1 MYMARRTRKTRRKR
15 YSPSPRRSRTKTKTK
30 TPTPPKPAGRRVRRR
45 RRTALARATRRHGGV
60 GNQGQIAAVRQGLT
74 HVKTRE
80 GNRAHQLPRDPVTG
94 REMSMQEWHNK
105 YAWFQ
110 PKKGG
115 RRRRNRRRRTRRQRG
130 GCEDCPLNMQANLYA
145 SLDPVLPPGGGY
157 QPGGRN
163 GLNGGYYYN
172 LNCPNGTCHPV
183 STTGNMWPGYDRQI
197 EKWAQKKFSGGRR
210 RRRRRRRRKSRRRR
224 RKRRRNTRRIN
235 QRGGQGVPG
244 PSPSP
249 GPDNGGGDAGG
260 GDNDDADEGTPVG
273 PGVGASIK
281 TPPIRQAMG
290 RLVTGIRNI
299 TPGPIVGV
307 ARSAASKL
315 GNLQH
320 AYYGEESAASPDVM
334 DQPRMQANIPS
345 DALDNLSRAKPQ
357 QGGSEGLEDGPEG
370 EGDAKEAAMKAS
382 GDPAL

>member
-30 TPTPPKPAGRRVRRR
+30 TPTPPKPAGRRARRR
-45 RRTALARATRRHGGV
+45 RRTRRRGGV
-60 GNQGQIAAVRQGLT
+60 GNQGQIAAVRKSLK
-74 HVKTRE
+74 HVKTKV
-80 GNRAHQLPRDPVTG
+80 GKRAPQSPRDPVTG

-130 GCEDCPLNMQANLYA
+130 GCTNCPLNMQANLYA

-163 GLNGGYYYN
+163 GLEGGYYYN
-172 LNCPNGTCHPV
+172 LNCPNGTCHPA

-197 EKWAQKKFSGGRR
+197 EKWAQKKFAGG
-210 RRRRRRRRKSRRRR
+210 RRRRRRRKSRRRR
-224 RKRRRNTRRIN
+224 RKRRRNSRRRN
-235 QRGGQGVPG
+235 QRGGA
-244 PSPSP
+244 PSTA
-249 GPDNGGGDAGG
+249 GGDAGG
-260 GDNDDADEGTPVG
+260 GGNASSGDKGGGNDDADEGTPVG

-320 AYYGEESAASPDVM
+320 AYYGEEAASTPDVM
-334 DQPRMQANIPS
+334 DQPRMQANLPS
-345 DALDNLSRAKPQ
+345 DALDSLSAAKPQ
-357 QGGSEGLEDGPEG
+357 PGGSEGMDEDGPIG
-370 EGDAKEAAMKAS
+370 EEAAKEAAQEAAH
-382 GDPAL
+382 DPAK

>member
-1 MYMARRTRKTRRKR
+1 M
-15 YSPSPRRSRTKTKTK
+15 
-30 TPTPPKPAGRRVRRR
+30 
-45 RRTALARATRRHGGV
+45 
-60 GNQGQIAAVRQGLT
+60 RQGLT

-80 GNRAHQLPRDPVTG
+80 GKRAPQSPRDPVTG

-163 GLNGGYYYN
+163 GLEGGYYYN
-172 LNCPNGTCHPV
+172 LNCPNGTCHPA

-197 EKWAQKKFSGGRR
+197 EKWAQKKFAGG
-210 RRRRRRRRKSRRRR
+210 RRRRRRRKSRRRR
-224 RKRRRNTRRIN
+224 RKRRRNSRRRN
-235 QRGGQGVPG
+235 QRGGA
-244 PSPSP
+244 PSTA
-249 GPDNGGGDAGG
+249 GGDAGG
-260 GDNDDADEGTPVG
+260 GGNASSGDKGGGNDDADEGTPVG

-320 AYYGEESAASPDVM
+320 AYYGEEAASTPDVM
-334 DQPRMQANIPS
+334 DQPRMQANLPS
-345 DALDNLSRAKPQ
+345 DALDSLSAAKPQ
-357 QGGSEGLEDGPEG
+357 PGGSEGMDEDGPIG
-370 EGDAKEAAMKAS
+370 EAAAKEAAQEAAH
-382 GDPAL
+382 DPAK

>member
-1 MYMARRTRKTRRKR
+1 
-15 YSPSPRRSRTKTKTK
+15 
-30 TPTPPKPAGRRVRRR
+30 
-45 RRTALARATRRHGGV
+45 
-60 GNQGQIAAVRQGLT
+60 
-74 HVKTRE
+74 
-80 GNRAHQLPRDPVTG
+80 
-94 REMSMQEWHNK
+94 
-105 YAWFQ
+105 
-110 PKKGG
+110 
-115 RRRRNRRRRTRRQRG
+115 
-130 GCEDCPLNMQANLYA
+130 MQANLYA

-163 GLNGGYYYN
+163 GLEGGYYYN
-172 LNCPNGTCHPV
+172 LNCPNGTCHPA
-183 STTGNMWPGYDRQI
+183 STVGNMWPGYDRKI

-210 RRRRRRRRKSRRRR
+210 RRRRRKSRRHR
-224 RKRRRNTRRIN
+224 RKRRRNSRRRN
-235 QRGGQGVPG
+235 QRGGQ
-244 PSPSP
+244 SSS
-249 GPDNGGGDAGG
+249 GGGG
-260 GDNDDADEGTPVG
+260 NDDDEGTAVG

-281 TPPIRQAMG
+281 TPPVKQAMG

-299 TPGPIVGV
+299 TPGPIVSV

-345 DALDNLSRAKPQ
+345 DALDSLSRAKAQP
-357 QGGSEGLEDGPEG
+357 GGSEGLEDGPEG